1 MTNTETLNIREA
13 AEILKIHVK
22 TAEDL
27 VRDGEIPAGKIGRAY
42 VLMRRD
48 VLRYAEKA
56 ILQQTAERL
65 VRKRSPK
72 SVGKVR
78 ATQVRV
84 AH

>member
-48 VLRYAEKA
+48 VVRYAEKA
-56 ILQQTAERL
+56 ILQQTADRL
-65 VRKRSPK
+65 LRKRSPK
-72 SVGKVR
+72 GVSKVR

>member
-48 VLRYAEKA
+48 VVRYAEKA

-78 ATQVRV
+78 APQVSV

>member
-48 VLRYAEKA
+48 VVRYAEKA
-56 ILQQTAERL
+56 ILQQTADRL
-65 VRKRSPK
+65 LRKRLPK
-72 SVGKVR
+72 GVGKVS
-78 ATQVRV
+78 TSQVRV

>member
-1 MTNTETLNIREA
+1 MTNSETLNIREA

-48 VLRYAEKA
+48 VVRYAEKA
-56 ILQQTAERL
+56 ILQQTADRL
-65 VRKRSPK
+65 LRKRSPK
-72 SVGKVR
+72 GVGKVR
-78 ATQVRV
+78 AAQVRI

>member
-1 MTNTETLNIREA
+1 MTNSETLNIREA

-48 VLRYAEKA
+48 VVRYAEKA
-56 ILQQTAERL
+56 ILQQTADRL
-65 VRKRSPK
+65 LRKRLPKRVRKVSAP
-72 SVGKVR
+72 
-78 ATQVRV
+78 QVRV